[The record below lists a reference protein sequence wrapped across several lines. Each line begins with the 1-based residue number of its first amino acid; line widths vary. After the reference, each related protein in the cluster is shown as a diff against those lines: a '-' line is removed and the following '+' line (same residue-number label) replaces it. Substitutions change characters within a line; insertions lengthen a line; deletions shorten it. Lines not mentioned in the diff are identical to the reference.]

1 MGVSK
6 SLGEMAY
13 LLKKLRLRT
22 ALIFLVFVV
31 LGTISESVRELDCGF
46 SGGTIPKGNNRIC
59 TVKFET
65 GWLFWRDHCE
75 EEYEARNVTEFS
87 VYTGMTISVE
97 CLPFPDV
104 ADQKVGLYRKNEAVV
119 NLSRTAT
126 HTFNNFQV
134 VDAGQYECRLV
145 FANGTKVSSIF
156 FNITASAGM

>member
-1 MGVSK
+1 MHYSGKPRLKAV
-6 SLGEMAY
+6 LG
-13 LLKKLRLRT
+13 
-22 ALIFLVFVV
+22 FLVFVV
-31 LGTISESVRELDCGF
+31 LRTISESLGELDCGS
-46 SGGTIPKGNNRIC
+46 SGGTIPKGNNRVC

-104 ADQKVGLYRKNEAVV
+104 ADQKVGLYKKNEAVV
-119 NLSRTAT
+119 NLSKTAT
-126 HTFNNFQV
+126 HTFNFQV
-134 VDAGQYECRLV
+134 VDAGQYECRSV
-145 FANGTKVSSIF
+145 FANGTKVPSIF